1 MEDYNLNNT
10 EIIDF
15 DNLPSIMYG
24 ESTTEYLKNTLLH
37 SPKWKKIGKIFKEL

>member
-24 ESTTEYLKNTLLH
+24 ESTTEYLKNTL
-37 SPKWKKIGKIFKEL
+37 